1 MKIKMFN
8 NDKYNNIASE
18 NEQYCE
24 NEQYFSLTISA
35 LKLLKNLHKSFI
47 ITII

>member
-24 NEQYFSLTISA
+24 NEQYFSLTISV
-35 LKLLKNLHKSFI
+35 LKLHVKPYKSLL
-47 ITII
+47 